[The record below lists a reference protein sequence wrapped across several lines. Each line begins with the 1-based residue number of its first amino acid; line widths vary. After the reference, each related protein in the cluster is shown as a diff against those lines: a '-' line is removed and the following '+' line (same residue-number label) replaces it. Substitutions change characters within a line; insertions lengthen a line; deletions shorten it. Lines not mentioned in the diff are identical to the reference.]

1 MGGKDYSDHARDTC
15 ILYRVH
21 LGVPD
26 LWQELF
32 LQVMCKIQIAEI
44 IESSKDR
51 EVKLSPILTST
62 KEARDSYIVWT

>member
-1 MGGKDYSDHARDTC
+1 
-15 ILYRVH
+15 
-21 LGVPD
+21 
-26 LWQELF
+26 
-32 LQVMCKIQIAEI
+32 MCKIQIAEI